1 MRLSAYCITHHNC
14 PVEVR
19 ERLMLDQDQQ
29 SAFLK
34 QCHAHNQIREACI
47 LQTCNRLEFYLV
59 AAHGFDQ
66 QGFIYAQI
74 QYLRKVG
81 QLWLDNVVIYEGLD
95 AARHLFAVSAGLDS
109 QVVGENQIL
118 AQVKAAYS
126 QAVAAHT
133 SRLILN
139 RLFHLAFRVGKDVR
153 TNTSISKGAVSIAQA
168 AVDLASQYLDLRQ
181 AKVLLVGAGD
191 NAQLVAKVLCKR
203 GIKGLV
209 IANRDQ
215 AKAAQ
220 LCEALGCGR
229 AIRIDQIPRALRTV
243 NLLVSSTS
251 SPDSVITTPLI
262 GPVLANRKRPILMI
276 DLAVPRDIDPA
287 LGAFRCVRIKDLDDI
302 DQHVQQGRS
311 SRIRQLP
318 KAQVIVEQYVAQF
331 QQWYESLAAVPII
344 SGLTQMASSIAKTH
358 AARYGRRFCQKDQQ
372 MLISFAESLAKKLLH
387 RPVSFLR
394 QIGSEPDADQLA
406 AVGLIR
412 KVFQIDDGQG

>member
-14 PVEVR
+14 PIEVR

-34 QCHAHNQIREACI
+34 QCHAHSQIREACI

-59 AAHGFDQ
+59 AAQGFDQ
-66 QGFIYAQI
+66 KRFICAQI
-74 QYLRKVG
+74 QYLRKAG
-81 QLWLDNVVIYEGLD
+81 QLWLDKVVTYEGLD

-118 AQVKAAYS
+118 SQVKAAYS

-153 TNTSISKGAVSIAQA
+153 TNTTISKGAVSVAQA

-191 NAQLVAKVLCKR
+191 NAQLVAKALCKR
-203 GIKGLV
+203 GIKEL
-209 IANRDQ
+209 ILANRDP
-215 AKAAQ
+215 AKAVQ
-220 LCEALGCGR
+220 LCQALGCGR
-229 AIRIDQIPRALRTV
+229 AVGIDQIPRAIRTV
-243 NLLVSSTS
+243 NLLISSTS
-251 SPDSVITTPLI
+251 SPELVIKRPLI
-262 GPVLANRKRPILMI
+262 GPVLTSRRRPILMI
-276 DLAVPRDIDPA
+276 DLAVPRDIDPTLSGFA
-287 LGAFRCVRIKDLDDI
+287 CVTIKDIDDI
-302 DQHVQQGRS
+302 DQQVQHS
-311 SRIRQLP
+311 TLSRIRELP
-318 KAQVIVEQYVAQF
+318 KAQTIVERYVVQF

-344 SGLTQMASSIAKTH
+344 SALTQIAATIVRTH

-372 MLISFAESLAKKLLH
+372 ILSSFAESLAKKLLH
-387 RPVSFLR
+387 RPISFLR

-406 AVGLIR
+406 AVAVIR
-412 KVFQIDDGQG
+412 RVFQIDAGQR